1 MPSDC
6 LRIDQ
11 PFWLDM
17 LKEPN
22 MDLKLRMRDAFSS
35 FYSESKEMTS
45 RIKSFIKI
53 NFEGLASNPLKS

>member
-45 RIKSFIKI
+45 RIKILYQNQF
-53 NFEGLASNPLKS
+53 